1 MGAGLGLGGSEGSG
15 SKGGVEFTDQPV
27 ADEAG
32 GVGFGDFVGIDGEV
46 IEEGVIDIGAVVF
59 LEVALASGV
68 GFPDEGGGCG
78 SGDFVEVHD
87 AFGALVG
94 ATDEAD
100 VDDIFEVLSD
110 DVGTAADEDGVA
122 EFGELEDGFGGAADE
137 FPGGGVEAEEFFHG
151 IGDARDFVFGHELG
165 DTGGEFTIFEDF
177 TDEVFIE
184 DSPAVGV
191 WGVVGEPAGEVFG
204 GGDTP
209 CPGLAGQGDG
219 GGDLEG
225 GVEGGAGA
233 LEVAIDVALAPFEE

>member
-1 MGAGLGLGGSEGSG
+1 MGLGLGVCEAGGG
-15 SKGGVEFTDQPV
+15 IGGVEFADQPIT
-27 ADEAG
+27 DDAG
-32 GVGFGDFVGIDGEV
+32 GLGFGDFVGIDGEV
-46 IEEGVIDIGAVVF
+46 VEEGVVDVGTVIF
-59 LEVALASGV
+59 FEVALASGI
-68 GFPDEGGGCG
+68 GFTDEGGGG
-78 SGDFVEVHD
+78 VSGDFVEVHD

-94 ATDEAD
+94 AADEAD

-110 DVGTAADEDGVA
+110 DVGAAADEDGVA
-122 EFGELEDGFGGAADE
+122 EFGELEDSFGGAADE

-151 IGDARDFVFGHELG
+151 IGDTGDFVLGHELG
-165 DTGGEFTIFEDF
+165 DTGGEFAIFEDF
-177 TDEVFIE
+177 TDEVFVE

-191 WGVVGEPAGEVFG
+191 WGVLGEPGGEVFG

-233 LEVAIDVALAPFEE
+233 LQVAIDVALAPFEE